1 MSVKNQR
8 LAMLALGVL
17 PLILALGCFGFGKKS
32 KQDEIADMKA
42 KLAELEAGATDK
54 DYTADAQ
61 EAMPVQVPQGT
72 KFKVSLS
79 GGMTTTSHHAGNS
92 WSGQLAQD
100 VVVDGR
106 TVWGA
111 GTRVSGVVSQ
121 SEPTGRLSNGKG
133 ILAIRLTN
141 VGSTAV
147 SGSTF
152 SVKGEDKTER
162 NAKVIATSAGLGAV
176 AGILSSKN
184 HRGDHALGGA
194 LIGAGVGTA
203 VAAGTANTVITM
215 PGRVTFSLLA
225 EVSVMVD

>member
-32 KQDEIADMKA
+32 KEDEIADMKA
-42 KLAELEAGATDK
+42 KLAELEK

-61 EAMPVQVPQGT
+61 GAMPVEVPQGT

-79 GGMTTTSHHAGNS
+79 GGITTTSHHAGNS
-92 WSGQLAQD
+92 WNGQLVQD
-100 VVVDGR
+100 VVVDGK
-106 TVWGA
+106 TVWGT
-111 GTRVSGVVSQ
+111 GTAVSGVVSQ
-121 SEPTGRLSNGKG
+121 SEPTGRLSNGNG

-141 VGSTAV
+141 VGSTAIN
-147 SGSTF
+147 GSTF
-152 SVKGEDKTER
+152 SVKGEDKTAR
-162 NAKVIATSAGLGAV
+162 NAKVIGTSTGLGAV
-176 AGILSSKN
+176 AGLLSSKN
-184 HRGDHALGGA
+184 HKGDHALGGA

-215 PGRVTFSLLA
+215 PGRITFSLQA
-225 EVSVMVD
+225 PVSVMVD